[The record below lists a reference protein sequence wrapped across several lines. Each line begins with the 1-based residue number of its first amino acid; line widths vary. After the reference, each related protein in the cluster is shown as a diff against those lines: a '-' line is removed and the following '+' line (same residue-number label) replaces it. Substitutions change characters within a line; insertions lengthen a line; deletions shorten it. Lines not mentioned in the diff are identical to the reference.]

1 MNHRVLSHFTL
12 GILVGLITGVWITA
26 TYFGLFR
33 DIIEPL
39 SAVTT
44 FVSAGA
50 SILLVVV
57 TAAYVV
63 LTREMV
69 AETEEARKQEVMP
82 ILDLEWES
90 ISLGTWSP
98 KLKNVGNGPAM
109 DVEATIEVV
118 PNGEEHTIASK
129 NIAPRDFAGTISPQ
143 ITADASKRYDEVLVT
158 GTYTNVFGETKPF
171 EINFDLEILSNT
183 NSADALM
190 KRDKDKKNLEK
201 IASSIKS
208 ISDVFER
215 DEVEVMIEQWVNE
228 PIVDALHKKGT
239 LSLADLSRE
248 TGISPF
254 HLAARLTFLQSDGI
268 VECNV
273 DTDEI
278 MDTPAEDTVISLASK

>member
-1 MNHRVLSHFTL
+1 MNHRLLSHFAF

-50 SILLVVV
+50 SILLVIV

-82 ILDLEWES
+82 ILDLEWKS
-90 ISLGTWSP
+90 INLGTWSP

-118 PNGEEHTIASK
+118 PSGEEHMIVSK
-129 NIAPRDFAGTISPQ
+129 NIAPGDFVGAISPQ
-143 ITADASKRYDEVLVT
+143 ITVDAAEMYDEVLVT
-158 GTYTNVFGETKPF
+158 GTYTNVFGETKTF
-171 EINFDLEILSNT
+171 ETNFDLKILSNT

-190 KRDKDKKNLEK
+190 KRDEDQKDLKK
-201 IASSIKS
+201 IASSIES
-208 ISDVFER
+208 ISEVFEK
-215 DEVEVMIEQWVNE
+215 DEMGMMIERWVNE
-228 PIVDALHKKGT
+228 PIVEALHEKGT

-273 DTDEI
+273 NADEI
-278 MDTPAEDTVISLASK
+278 MNTSAEDTIVSLASK